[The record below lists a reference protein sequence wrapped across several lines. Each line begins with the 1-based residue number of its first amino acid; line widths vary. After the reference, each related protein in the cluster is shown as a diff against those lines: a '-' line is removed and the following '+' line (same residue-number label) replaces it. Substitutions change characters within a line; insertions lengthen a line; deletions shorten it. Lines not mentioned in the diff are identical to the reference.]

1 MTTTTTTTKTSPDD
15 QVKAPKSAPKPVTDR
30 KSKLSWLGVH

>member
-1 MTTTTTTTKTSPDD
+1 MTTTTTTAAKT
-15 QVKAPKSAPKPVTDR
+15 PKSAPKPVTDR

>member
-1 MTTTTTTTKTSPDD
+1 MTTNSKTHKDD
-15 QVKAPKSAPKPVTDR
+15 PKYAPKPVTDR